1 MKFKQ
6 LILISFLL
14 SACTIDAASSK
25 TQSSFESKSED
36 PTSQN
41 DTNGPQLI
49 NNFTYDDVP
58 SFETVP
64 NSEVVVKSEKDCV
77 DFSYNYLGTN
87 VGPVIKMGSFDSRPK
102 ASPFKEEFKEI
113 ASKADSFSAHQTNNG
128 NFLIHG
134 ESFED
139 LCEKYVGTFLGGYG
153 NIERWP
159 QHDKDTMII
168 KNDMFYIAIREY
180 LQRYFEHT
188 LYKNVE
194 EECKTFNVF
203 AEELGCFSLGS
214 GAFALPYYYTDEYLE
229 ELLTTLQSGK
239 FEDYYNLFEKYGTEY
254 VSEVFY
260 TPKQTIYAGFSSNKG
275 YINLN
280 VPKYNQNIITDLI
293 SEIQVREPA
302 TTLCDLWVNH
312 CETSYHN
319 NFEDVG
325 AKMLFYKTMPFATF
339 LPYDD
344 QYRQYSKDIEEAY
357 LDYCEIKLQEM
368 REAFNVTGKENT
380 VIHDNYRIV
389 GELNVGTD
397 KPVKTVTIKR
407 GLALAKTVNIL
418 QTSNMYDPNELLKN
432 GFEKVYIRPN
442 IMLDSNH
449 EEFTFYGEM
458 SAGSKCFKTI
468 DNVTINEGYNRITT
482 DWYQLD
488 VKDLC
493 DNDSSIYFFLYT
505 GNGVVTITKCDLEIM
520 YSK

>member
-1 MKFKQ
+1 MKIKQ
-6 LILISFLL
+6 LVLISFLL
-14 SACTIDAASSK
+14 SACTIDAASSQ
-25 TQSSFESKSED
+25 TQSSFESISED
-36 PTSQN
+36 LISQN
-41 DTNGPQLI
+41 ETNGPQLF
-49 NNFTYDDVP
+49 NTFTYDTVP
-58 SFETVP
+58 SFEAVP
-64 NSEVVVKSEKDCV
+64 NSEVAVKAEEDCV
-77 DFSYNYLGTN
+77 DFSYSYLGTN
-87 VGPVIKMGSFDSRPK
+87 VGPVIKIGSFDSRPK
-102 ASPFKEEFKEI
+102 ASPFKEEFKAI
-113 ASKADSFSAHQTNNG
+113 ASKADSFSAHQTNTG
-128 NFLIHG
+128 NSLIHG
-134 ESFED
+134 KSFED
-139 LCEKYVGTFLGGYG
+139 LCEKYVDAFLGGYG

-159 QHDKDTMII
+159 QHGNDSMVI
-168 KNDMFYIAIREY
+168 KHDMFYIAIRDY

-203 AEELGCFSLGS
+203 AEELGGFTLGS
-214 GAFALPYYYTDEYLE
+214 GAFALPDYYTDEYLA
-229 ELLTTLQSGK
+229 ELLATLQSGK

-260 TPKQTIYAGFSSNKG
+260 APKQTIYAGFSSNKG

-280 VPKYNQNIITDLI
+280 IPQYNQGIITDLI
-293 SEIQVREPA
+293 SEIQIREPA

-339 LPYDD
+339 LPYDGK
-344 QYRQYSKDIEEAY
+344 YRRYSKDIEEAY

-368 REAFNVTGKENT
+368 REAFNVVGKENK

-389 GELNVGTD
+389 GELNVGND
-397 KPVKTVTIKR
+397 QPIKKVTIKK

-418 QTSNMYDPNELLKN
+418 NTSNMYNPNELLEN
-432 GFEKVYIRPN
+432 GFEKIYIRPN
-442 IMLDSNH
+442 VRLDDNH
-449 EEFTFYGEM
+449 GEFTFYGEI
-458 SAGSKCFKTI
+458 SAGSKCFKVI
-468 DNVTINEGYNRITT
+468 DNTTIHEGDNRVTT

-493 DNDSSIYFFLYT
+493 DNGSSIYFFLYT
-505 GNGVVTITKCDLEIM
+505 GNGEVTITKCDIEIM